1 MSGQRAVGGTR
12 VATAAWRELFG
23 VQSMLLRRFEA
34 AGDFGEL
41 SPREYD
47 VLLVPAEA
55 GEGLRLGDMASR
67 TFLPQPSM
75 SRIVERMERRG
86 LLERCS
92 SPQDA
97 RGVLVSL
104 TPAGAQ
110 TQREAGRRHV
120 RSISQAMTAGL
131 DEHELQMLTHLL
143 TKVRLANTDEN
154 TNARLSTSAR
164 LSVRT
169 QEKR

>member
-1 MSGQRAVGGTR
+1 MTSQRSASGSRE
-12 VATAAWRELFG
+12 ATAAWRELFG
-23 VQSMLLRRFEA
+23 VQSMLLRSFEA
-34 AGDFGEL
+34 AGDFGDL

-47 VLLVPAEA
+47 VLLVLAEA
-55 GEGLRLGDMASR
+55 GEGLRLGEMASR

-110 TQREAGRRHV
+110 LQREAGRRHV
-120 RSISQAMTAGL
+120 RSISRAMTAGL
-131 DEHELQMLTHLL
+131 DGHEIQMLTHLL
-143 TKVRLANTDEN
+143 TKVRLANTDET
-154 TNARLSTSAR
+154 TNARLG
-164 LSVRT
+164 VRT

>member
-1 MSGQRAVGGTR
+1 MSSSGGR
-12 VATAAWRELFG
+12 SARQATAAWRELFG
-23 VQSMLLRRFEA
+23 VQSLLMRQFES

-47 VLLVPAEA
+47 VLLVLAEA
-55 GEGLRLGDMASR
+55 DEGLRLGEMALR

-104 TPAGAQ
+104 TPLGQQ

-120 RSISQAMTAGL
+120 RSIAHAMTAGL
-131 DEHELQMLTHLL
+131 DEREIQMLTHLL
-143 TKVRLANTDEN
+143 GKVREANADE
-154 TNARLSTSAR
+154 TTHARFGKKNEE
-164 LSVRT
+164 T
-169 QEKR
+169 Q